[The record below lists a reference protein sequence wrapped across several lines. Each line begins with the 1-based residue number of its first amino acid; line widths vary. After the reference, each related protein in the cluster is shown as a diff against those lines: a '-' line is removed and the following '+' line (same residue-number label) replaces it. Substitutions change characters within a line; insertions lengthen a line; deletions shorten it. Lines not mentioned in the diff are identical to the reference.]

1 MKSASNSAPRGPVPQ
16 HKRETILVSPYDTLP
31 ASAFWRSGVAEA
43 EPSAVE
49 GLYLP
54 KFPITRETKIMTAG
68 SCFAQHVHRA
78 LVARDW
84 AVIDMETPK
93 GPIPREVLTRFGYG
107 MYSARYGN
115 IYTPRQMLQLLREA
129 LGDVTP
135 AEPVW
140 SLGARYVDAQRP
152 NVEPEGLERPEHV
165 RQARRVHL
173 RRMLRAIK
181 GAEVFV
187 FTLGLTEVWRHRD
200 SGTVYPTAPGTLAGS
215 YDPGIYEFHNF
226 TLPEV
231 REDLE
236 QLRTLLVLLRPGI
249 RMVLTVSPVP
259 LTATASGKHVLVSTA
274 SSKAVLRAAAG
285 EMADSYGD
293 VDYFPSYE
301 LITNPAARGRFYKEN
316 LRSVTDEGVAAA
328 MRMFFQ
334 AHDPQGEAY
343 RAANTPLPEEEDE
356 DDDLVCEEALIEAA
370 RS

>member
-1 MKSASNSAPRGPVPQ
+1 MG
-16 HKRETILVSPYDTLP
+16 SPYDTLP

-43 EPSAVE
+43 EPSALE

-93 GPIPREVLTRFGYG
+93 GPIPREALNRFGYG

-115 IYTPRQMLQLLREA
+115 IYTPRQMLQLLNEA
-129 LGDVTP
+129 LGEFAP

-140 SLGARYVDAQRP
+140 ARGDRYVDALRP
-152 NVEPEGLERPEHV
+152 NVEPKGLERPEHV
-165 RQARRVHL
+165 RQARRMHL
-173 RRMLRAIK
+173 RRVIRAIK
-181 GAEVFV
+181 EAEVFV

-215 YDPGIYEFHNF
+215 YDPATYEFHNF

-236 QLRTLLVLLRPGI
+236 QLRTLMVLLSPGI

-259 LTATASGKHVLVSTA
+259 LTATATGQHVMVSTRY
-274 SSKAVLRAAAG
+274 SKAVLRAVAG
-285 EMADSYGD
+285 EMTDSYGD

-301 LITNPAARGRFYKEN
+301 LITNPAAQGKFYKDN

-334 AHDPQGEAY
+334 AHDPKDEVSATSDSSIL
-343 RAANTPLPEEEDE
+343 ANLANEDE
-356 DDDLVCEEALIEAA
+356 DDDLICEEALIEAA